1 MSEKALIVI
10 ITVVPGSL
18 LDFNDAGNDFESSTT
33 TWFH

>member
-10 ITVVPGSL
+10 ITVAPGSL
-18 LDFNDAGNDFESSTT
+18 LGFNDAVNDFESSKT